1 MKNLKITRSELNKCI
16 KYHKLSK
23 CEEFEFMIEDL
34 QKQLENVR
42 KTTFRIEDQQA
53 MYRLNHTLNGFENCI
68 NYIQTQLRLYKD
80 YNNGIIS
87 IKEEKTDE
95 NGN

>member
-1 MKNLKITRSELNKCI
+1 MKRLKITRDELNKCV
-16 KYHKLSK
+16 KYHRLSQM
-23 CEEFEFMIEDL
+23 EEFEVMMEDL
-34 QKQLENVR
+34 KKQLENAR
-42 KTTFRIEDQQA
+42 KTTYRIEDQQA

-87 IKEEKTDE
+87 IKEDVKDE
-95 NGN
+95 N